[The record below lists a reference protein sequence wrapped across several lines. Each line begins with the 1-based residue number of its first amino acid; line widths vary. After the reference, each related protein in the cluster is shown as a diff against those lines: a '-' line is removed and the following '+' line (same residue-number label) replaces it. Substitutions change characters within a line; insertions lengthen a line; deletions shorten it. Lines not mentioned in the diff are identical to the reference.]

1 MQIGDAGRNLGDVTT
16 IKIEMTSLLKGSSE
30 AEFQGCLKQW
40 KQWDKCIVSNWK
52 YFEGNQIDV
61 SQNF

>member
-16 IKIEMTSLLKGSSE
+16 IKSEMTSLLKGSSE

-40 KQWDKCIVSNWK
+40 KQWDKCIV
-52 YFEGNQIDV
+52 
-61 SQNF
+61 

>member
-1 MQIGDAGRNLGDVTT
+1 MQIGAAGRNLSDVWT
-16 IKIEMTSLLKGSSE
+16 IKSEMTSLLKGLIQ

-40 KQWDKCIVSNWK
+40 KQSDQCIVSNEK
-52 YFEGNQIDV
+52 YFEGDQIDV